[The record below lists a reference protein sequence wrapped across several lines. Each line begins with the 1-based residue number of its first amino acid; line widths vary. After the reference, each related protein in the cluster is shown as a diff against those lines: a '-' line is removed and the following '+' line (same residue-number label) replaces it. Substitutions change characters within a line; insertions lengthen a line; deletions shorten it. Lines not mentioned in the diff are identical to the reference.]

1 LFISQTLST
10 TPLINIDMLFT
21 KWKNSYNFLLNIFFN
36 KLNIFLFS
44 NKIFK
49 NEVISFNWSLNL
61 LDYKLFK
68 HSTPYF
74 YMRDTKFGVSST
86 TIFKRFEKNGLN
98 AAFVL
103 DLKQH
108 EKNVT
113 FLKTI
118 NMYTIG
124 LVPYNMNPWLVS
136 YSFPVATNNIFIQY
150 FFIKTLLF
158 FKQKVYLQLYNDLKV
173 NWLNLL

>member
-1 LFISQTLST
+1 MSWKLT
-10 TPLINIDMLFT
+10 TASEKEECIIVTF
-21 KWKNSYNFLLNIFFN
+21 
-36 KLNIFLFS
+36 FLFS

-49 NEVISFNWSLNL
+49 NEVLSFNWSLNL

-68 HSTPYF
+68 YSNPYF
-74 YMRDTKFGVSST
+74 YLKDNNFGISSSI
-86 TIFKRFEKNGLN
+86 IFKRFEKNGLN
-98 AAFVL
+98 IAFIL

-113 FLKTI
+113 FLKKI
-118 NMYTIG
+118 NLYTIG

-136 YSFPVATNNIFIQY
+136 YSFPVSNNNIFIQY

-158 FKQKVYLQLYNDLKV
+158 FKQKVYLQLYNELKT
-173 NWLNLL
+173 NWYNLI

>member
-1 LFISQTLST
+1 LFITYSLNTI
-10 TPLINIDMLFT
+10 PLINIDKLFN
-21 KWKNSYNFLLNIFFN
+21 KWINSYHFLLNIFFN

-49 NEVISFNWSLNL
+49 NEIVSFNWSLNL

-68 HSTPYF
+68 YSNPYF
-74 YMRDTKFGVSST
+74 YLKDTKLGVSSSV
-86 TIFKRFEKNGLN
+86 IFKRFEKNGLN
-98 AAFVL
+98 IAFIL

-108 EKNVT
+108 EKNII
-113 FLKTI
+113 FLKKI
-118 NMYTIG
+118 NLYTIG

-136 YSFPVATNNIFIQY
+136 YSFPIHSNSTFIQY

-158 FKQKVYLQLYNDLKV
+158 FKQKIYLQLYNELKL
-173 NWLNLL
+173 NWHNLI